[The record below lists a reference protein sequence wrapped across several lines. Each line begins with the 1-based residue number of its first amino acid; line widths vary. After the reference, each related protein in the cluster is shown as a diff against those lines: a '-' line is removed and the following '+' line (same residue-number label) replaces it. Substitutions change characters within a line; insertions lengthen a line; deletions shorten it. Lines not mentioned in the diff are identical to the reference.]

1 MKTLIVC
8 DSGLGGL
15 DIAASFFR
23 KNEPAEWDLIYFN
36 AFPDAKIGYNDLAD
50 DRMKEDVFQNV
61 LESMERYSPAMCL
74 IACNTLSIIWGQ
86 LSRRWRPSFPVK
98 GIVEAAVE
106 LMTGAARR
114 EPASHLLILGTK
126 TTVESQVYPRAL
138 TENGIAPERIHSLS
152 CHGLARRIEQDPA
165 SAEAASQIADSAR
178 QAAAM
183 FQSLPEKLYLCFCC
197 THYGY
202 AENCWLQEFGRRF
215 PAVGI
220 LNPNRALSL
229 PGGAAGF
236 RYCSRMEM
244 TDIQRK
250 SMSEWFAA
258 SAPKVA
264 EALRNAKTDLDLF
277 ALPENLRLKE

>member
-15 DIAASFFR
+15 DIAAQFFA
-23 KNEPAEWDLIYFN
+23 KSEPAEWDLIYFN

-50 DRMKEDVFQNV
+50 DRMKEDVFRNV

-74 IACNTLSIIWGQ
+74 IACNTLSIIWQQ

-98 GIVEAAVE
+98 GIVEAAVG
-106 LMTGAARR
+106 LMTDAARK

-138 TENGIAPERIHSLS
+138 IENGIAPERLHSLS
-152 CHGLARRIEQDPA
+152 CHGLARRIEQNPA
-165 SAEAASQIADSAR
+165 SPEVASQIADSAR

-183 FQSLPEKLYLCFCC
+183 FRTPPEKLYLCFCC

-202 AENCWLQEFGRRF
+202 AENCWLKEFGRYF
-215 PAVGI
+215 PSVGI

-244 TDIQRK
+244 TDIQRE

-258 SAPKVA
+258 SAPAVA
-264 EALRNAKTDLDLF
+264 DALRKAKTDKELF
-277 ALPENLRLKE
+277 PLPDDLRLKP

>member
-15 DIAASFFR
+15 DIAAQFFT

-50 DRMKEDVFQNV
+50 DRMKEDVFRNA

-74 IACNTLSIIWGQ
+74 IACNTLSIVWRQ

-106 LMTGAARR
+106 LMTDAARR

-138 TENGIAPERIHSLS
+138 IENGIAPERLHSLS

-165 SAEAASQIADSAR
+165 SPEVASWIADFAG

-183 FQSLPEKLYLCFCC
+183 FPDRPEKLYLCFCC

-202 AENCWLQEFGRRF
+202 AENCWLHEFGRHF

-229 PGGAAGF
+229 RGGAAGF

-244 TDIQRK
+244 TDIQRE

-258 SAPKVA
+258 SAPEVA
-264 EALRNAKTDLDLF
+264 EALRNAKTDKTLF
-277 ALPENLRLKE
+277 ALPDDLRLKK